1 MELTQRQESV
11 YRVICGHYREYGY
24 SPSVREICQKLGL
37 AGPAGVH
44 RILGILE
51 EKGMIRSARG
61 KKRSWVPVDQEKG
74 QGMPVAGIIAAGEP
88 LDVWDNPDE
97 RIWVDPMLYGHE
109 GCFALRVSGDS
120 MIGEHILDGDL
131 AVIRPQEAV
140 EDGEIAAVMVEGIL
154 TEAALK
160 RVHKKDDVLE
170 LHSANRK
177 YPVMRFF
184 GDGKKR
190 VRIVGKYVGLI
201 RKQGG

>member
-1 MELTQRQESV
+1 
-11 YRVICGHYREYGY
+11 
-24 SPSVREICQKLGL
+24 
-37 AGPAGVH
+37 
-44 RILGILE
+44 
-51 EKGMIRSARG
+51 
-61 KKRSWVPVDQEKG
+61 
-74 QGMPVAGIIAAGEP
+74 
-88 LDVWDNPDE
+88 DVWDNPDE
-97 RIWVDPMLYGHE
+97 RIWVDPMLYGHK

-120 MIGEHILDGDL
+120 MIGEHLLDGDL